1 MFRSLLG
8 IIAAGAILTAPMSSG
23 AASNPFI
30 GTWQASAVVPGA
42 GGMKMA
48 VTIQIVFT
56 PQGTYS
62 ELDRSYV
69 GLTQETGNYLLMA
82 NNILRLVVTNWSP
95 KQQCIPPTG
104 CVPIRKPT
112 GSALQYKFTSATA
125 FLAHDVTFGNG
136 MTLTYH
142 RVQ

>member
-1 MFRSLLG
+1 
-8 IIAAGAILTAPMSSG
+8 
-23 AASNPFI
+23 
-30 GTWQASAVVPGA
+30 
-42 GGMKMA
+42 MKMA